1 MKETFDQ
8 GIAFVFEGDTEKY
21 FYISLLKFWCNKYP
35 NYTLVSRTTDYEE
48 EYIIQSETKSII
60 VCINTVGTI
69 TQITHSG
76 NWFNNTCA
84 NRFSAKTPW
93 CVCLCYDTDSHNN
106 DITKFHVGDWK
117 ALRESITNRQ
127 NIIVIDVAAKAEI
140 EDIFLLDLSGISK
153 FLGLEK
159 ELASTEIPMANKGK
173 RKLKMLFRQYQKT
186 YHEGSRAKD
195 LIEALDKQVIIN
207 QNVLPLNKIEE
218 IIFK

>member
-1 MKETFDQ
+1 M
-8 GIAFVFEGDTEKY
+8 
-21 FYISLLKFWCNKYP
+21 L
-35 NYTLVSRTTDYEE
+35 
-48 EYIIQSETKSII
+48 
-60 VCINTVGTI
+60 
-69 TQITHSG
+69 
-76 NWFNNTCA
+76 
-84 NRFSAKTPW
+84 
-93 CVCLCYDTDSHNN
+93 
-106 DITKFHVGDWK
+106 
-117 ALRESITNRQ
+117 
-127 NIIVIDVAAKAEI
+127 DVAAKAEI

-218 IIFK
+218 ILF